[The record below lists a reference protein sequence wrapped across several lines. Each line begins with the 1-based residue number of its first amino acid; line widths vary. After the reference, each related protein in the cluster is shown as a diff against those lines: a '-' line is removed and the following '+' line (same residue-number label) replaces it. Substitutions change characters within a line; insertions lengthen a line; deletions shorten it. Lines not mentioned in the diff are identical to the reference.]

1 MIKNDPGRQN
11 PKNDVSKDLKKLII
25 KARRVLSRNYLED
38 HTVPSVGLY
47 PHQVLW
53 DSCFVAIGKSHY
65 DPELAKNEIIRL
77 LDAQWSNGMIPHIIF
92 NSASRFWWD
101 RQIWRRWINFS
112 SPNHLATSGISQPPM
127 LAEAIVR
134 IGRVLPLS
142 ERQAWYKSVFP
153 GLLAYH
159 EWLYRERDPRG
170 EGLVLQLHPWET
182 GLDTSPPC
190 IAELHD
196 KSWPGWLNILD
207 IPLIDKIGEHIR
219 FDNKFV
225 SKGERA
231 SNAEAIAL
239 HILRNRI
246 RHRDYDSSKVLE
258 NAKFAMQD
266 ITYNSILIR
275 ANTLLEEIA
284 VTINESIPI
293 VLQRHTSKAAVA
305 LESLWDNDTHS
316 YYSRD
321 FISNKLIKE
330 PSIGGLLPLYSG
342 LISKDRATRLV
353 NELKDIGSF
362 GLNYPIPSVPVN
374 SKWFSPNRYWQ
385 GPTWVNTNWL
395 VIDGLR
401 RYGFNEHAKKLTLS
415 TLKLVSQHGFY
426 EYFDPISG
434 VSHGADNFS
443 WTAALTVDLA
453 YGAKGSDY

>member
-1 MIKNDPGRQN
+1 MAFKRLGYSSND
-11 PKNDVSKDLKKLII
+11 KTKLIV
-25 KARRVLSRNYLED
+25 KAQRVLEKNYQGS
-38 HTVPSVGLY
+38 HTVPSAGLY

-65 DPELAKNEIIRL
+65 DPQRAKHEVISL
-77 LDAQWSNGMIPHIIF
+77 LDAQWSNGMVPHIIF
-92 NSASRFWWD
+92 NSATRFWWD

-134 IGRVLPLS
+134 IGRVLPLAG
-142 ERQAWYKSVFP
+142 RQEWYKSVFP
-153 GLLAYH
+153 RLLAYH
-159 EWLYRERDPRG
+159 LWLYRERDPRG

-190 IAELHD
+190 IAELHA

-207 IPLIDKIGEHIR
+207 IPLIDKIGEYIR
-219 FDNKFV
+219 VDNKFV
-225 SKGERA
+225 AKGERA

-239 HILRNRI
+239 HLLRNRI
-246 RHRDYDSSKVLE
+246 RHRNYDSSKVLE
-258 NAKFAMQD
+258 NAKFAIQD

-284 VTINESIPI
+284 VTINESIPTQ
-293 VLQRHTSKAAVA
+293 LKRHTSKAARA
-305 LESLWDNDTHS
+305 LESLWDKGTNS

-342 LISKDRATRLV
+342 AISKQRAAELV
-353 NELKDIGSF
+353 KDIEDKDSF
-362 GLNYPIPSVPVN
+362 ALNYPIPSVPAN
-374 SKWFSPNRYWQ
+374 SDWFSPVRYWQ

-395 VIDGLR
+395 IIDGLK
-401 RYGFNEHAKKLTLS
+401 RYGFNELAKKLTTS
-415 TLKLVSQHGFY
+415 TLQMVNQHGFY
-426 EYFDPISG
+426 EYFDPYTG
-434 VSHGADNFS
+434 MPHGADNFS
-443 WTAALTVDLA
+443 WTAALTIDLA
-453 YGAKGSDY
+453 YSHKTKL

>member
-1 MIKNDPGRQN
+1 MIKNNPGQLIS
-11 PKNDVSKDLKKLII
+11 KNDSAKDLNKLITR
-25 KARRVLSRNYLED
+25 AQRVLSRNDLGD
-38 HTVPSVGLY
+38 HTVPSIGLY

-53 DSCFVAIGKSHY
+53 DSCFVSIGKSHY
-65 DPELAKNEIIRL
+65 APELAKYEIIRL

-101 RQIWRRWINFS
+101 RQIWRRWIKLS

-127 LAEAIVR
+127 VAEAVVR
-134 IGRVLPLS
+134 IGRVLPLGK
-142 ERQAWYKSVFP
+142 RQDWYKRIFP

-207 IPLIDKIGEHIR
+207 VPLIDKIGEYIR

-231 SNAEAIAL
+231 SNSEAIAL
-239 HILRNRI
+239 HFLRNRI
-246 RHRDYDSSKVLE
+246 RHLDYDSSKVLE
-258 NAKFAMQD
+258 NAKFAIQD

-284 VTINESIPI
+284 VIINETIPAE
-293 VLQRHTSKAAVA
+293 LLRHTSKATAA
-305 LESLWDNDTHS
+305 LESLWDNEAKS

-342 LISKDRATRLV
+342 VISKKRATELV
-353 NELKDIGSF
+353 NELEDTNSF
-362 GLNYPIPSVPVN
+362 ALNYPVPSVPLN
-374 SKWFSPNRYWQ
+374 STWFSPSRYWQ

-395 VIDGLR
+395 IIDGLR
-401 RYGFNEHAKKLTLS
+401 RYGFNEQAKKLSLS
-415 TLKLVSQHGFY
+415 TLQLVNQHGFY
-426 EYFDPISG
+426 EYFDPING
-434 VSHGADNFS
+434 LPHGADNFS
-443 WTAALTVDLA
+443 WTAALTIDLA
-453 YGAKGSDY
+453 YSAKK